1 MMQGLCSEWL
11 LFGRHFDL
19 AAEGKDGLKR
29 LFGSFQPN
37 QSGAT
42 SSDGTAI

>member
-11 LFGRHFDL
+11 LFGRRLDL

-37 QSGAT
+37 DLAAA
-42 SSDGTAI
+42 SDDAAAI